1 MQRKLDRNAL
11 HFVEVDFVAPAVV
24 ELCGASR
31 GMVRHGGR
39 VFQRAAILKI
49 CGDPGCTER
58 VISDGGLYA
67 NGRRA
72 PTDHG
77 VGIGLG

>member
-1 MQRKLDRNAL
+1 MERRLNRNAL
-11 HFVEVDFVAPAVV
+11 DFVEVDFIAPAVI

-39 VFQRAAILKI
+39 VFQGAAILKI
-49 CGDPGCTER
+49 RGDPGCTKR
-58 VISDGGLYA
+58 VISDGGFYA